1 MIRIGIDLGGTKI
14 EATALDSSG
23 AELLRQRVPTPK
35 DDYPGTIDAICQ
47 LVKQV
52 ETEVGD
58 VATVGMGM
66 PGAISPATGLV
77 KNANSTWLIGQA
89 FDKDVQK
96 ALNRPLR
103 VENDANCL
111 AVSEATDGAAAGAH
125 VVFAVIIGTGCGAGV
140 AIDGRAI
147 TGRHAIAGEFG
158 HNPLPWPT
166 MDELPGP
173 KCYCGKSGCIETW
186 ISGTGFSRDYAA
198 VTGNALDGQ
207 AIMDLM
213 ASGDEQ
219 ATAAIQRYED
229 RLARSLASVI
239 NILDPDVI
247 VLGGGM
253 SNVERLY
260 GNVPTLLNKY
270 CFSDQVDVP
279 VRPAKHGDSSGVRGA
294 ANLWTAT
301 EAQAL
306 AA

>member
-1 MIRIGIDLGGTKI
+1 
-14 EATALDSSG
+14 
-23 AELLRQRVPTPK
+23 
-35 DDYPGTIDAICQ
+35 
-47 LVKQV
+47 
-52 ETEVGD
+52 
-58 VATVGMGM
+58 
-66 PGAISPATGLV
+66 
-77 KNANSTWLIGQA
+77 
-89 FDKDVQK
+89 
-96 ALNRPLR
+96 
-103 VENDANCL
+103 
-111 AVSEATDGAAAGAH
+111 
-125 VVFAVIIGTGCGAGV
+125 
-140 AIDGRAI
+140 
-147 TGRHAIAGEFG
+147 
-158 HNPLPWPT
+158 
-166 MDELPGP
+166 
-173 KCYCGKSGCIETW
+173 
-186 ISGTGFSRDYAA
+186 
-198 VTGNALDGQ
+198 
-207 AIMDLM
+207 MDLM

-260 GNVPTLLNKY
+260 TNVPTLLNKY

>member
-1 MIRIGIDLGGTKI
+1 M
-14 EATALDSSG
+14 
-23 AELLRQRVPTPK
+23 
-35 DDYPGTIDAICQ
+35 
-47 LVKQV
+47 

-89 FDKDVQK
+89 FDKDLQK

-260 GNVPTLLNKY
+260 TNVPTLLNKY